1 MTQMLE
7 HIMREIKTLPPVE
20 RFNLW
25 RDLGQEFDPPMVE
38 GDDEESVEA
47 AWNAEIDDRVKEI
60 EDGKV
65 ELVSAEEAEQRI
77 RAKLAQRR
85 NSHVMT
91 A

>member
-1 MTQMLE
+1 MTQTLE
-7 HIMREIKTLPPVE
+7 HIKQEIKTLPPVE

-25 RDLGQEFDPPMVE
+25 RDLGQEFDPPMAE

-47 AWNAEIDDRVKEI
+47 AWDAEIDGRVKEI

-65 ELVSAEEAEQRI
+65 ELVSAEDAEQRI

-85 NSHVMT
+85 TNHT
-91 A
+91 AAA

>member
-1 MTQMLE
+1 MTPTLE
-7 HIMREIKTLPPVE
+7 HIKQEIKALPSVE

-25 RDLGQEFDPPMVE
+25 RDLAQEFDPPMAE

-47 AWNAEIDDRVKEI
+47 AWDAEIDARIKEI

-65 ELVSAEEAEQRI
+65 ELVSAEDAEQRI

-85 NSHVMT
+85 ANHT
-91 A
+91 AAA